1 MGLHDKYRLHEIS
14 KDFDINSNEILALLT
29 EYFGEAKTNHMTA
42 LSKENL
48 DVLLDKFIQENA
60 SEDVASYFAAMTG
73 KKETAKKAEPVK
85 AEEKPVKD
93 KKEATKKTEPKA
105 TAPKKEKTADKTET
119 KKEAAPEVKQE
130 NKETPKKEKVSTQT
144 KTEPKKEKVV
154 SKAEPKQEKPAAEN
168 MKQSKPADQKAKAPI
183 NNKKEQEPAKIEK
196 TKPVQQQKPQ
206 RKPEDKRELF
216 EKVKTDISSGD
227 KRQKENKPAAKPQQ
241 TNTRINITVNRN
253 DSDSPAVTLA
263 ERDDKPSSVPGG
275 KFTKLVDTRTQI
287 NVNHS
292 KYDERLNDIAGTQ
305 GNRDYG
311 KSKQKIVKKNK
322 KQDQF
327 KSKKEDEQARLK
339 RIEQYEKD
347 KKKHLSNVVLPEQM
361 AVSELAARLSVT
373 NAEVVKKLML
383 LGVMASASQIIDY
396 DTASLVAEDFG
407 AKVSKEVI
415 ITIEDKLIDDS
426 EDKAEDLIERSPV
439 VVVMGHVDHGKTSIL
454 DAIRK
459 SNVASGEAG
468 GITQHIGAYT
478 VMANDK
484 RITFLDTPGHAAFTS
499 MRMRGAQLTDIAV
512 LVVAGDDGIMP
523 QTVEAIN
530 HAKAAEVPIIVAVNK
545 MDKPEANF
553 DKIMQ
558 TLTEYELVPEEWGG
572 DTICVP
578 VSALTGMNI
587 DRLLEMILLVA
598 EFKELKANPNRDA
611 KGAVIEAR
619 LDKGRGPVAT
629 VLVQNGTLRQ
639 GDSIVAGTSFGR
651 IRGMMDDK
659 GRKITEAE
667 PSTPV
672 EIIGFSEVP
681 SAGDIFHVV
690 QDERMAKEL
699 VEQRKHEQKEELYK
713 NKSAVSLDDL
723 FNQIQEGN
731 MKELNIIV
739 KADVQGSA
747 EAVKTSLE
755 KLSNEEVR
763 VKVIHSAVGAV
774 NEADVML
781 ASASNAIIVGFN
793 VRPEPN
799 AKKVAENDKVDIRL
813 YRIIYD
819 CIEEIETAMKGLLA
833 PKFREVVLG
842 NAEVRQTFKVSGV
855 GTIAGCYVRDGKITR
870 SAGVRIVRDGI
881 VIYEG
886 KIDSLKRFKDDAK
899 EVLAG
904 YECGLGIE
912 KYNDLKEGDVIEA
925 YTQEEIER

>member
-14 KDFDINSNEILALLT
+14 KDFNLNSNEILEILT

-48 DVLLDKFIQENA
+48 DLLLDKFIQDNA

-73 KKETAKKAEPVK
+73 GKKAANKEEP
-85 AEEKPVKD
+85 
-93 KKEATKKTEPKA
+93 KKTETKA
-105 TAPKKEKTADKTET
+105 EDKEASGKTEAKKTAPKKEKQPKA
-119 KKEAAPEVKQE
+119 EVKTAE
-130 NKETPKKEKVSTQT
+130 
-144 KTEPKKEKVV
+144 
-154 SKAEPKQEKPAAEN
+154 KAETKPAAKAET
-168 MKQSKPADQKAKAPI
+168 KEVKAPAEKKAKDTAEAKKGAKAETKAKAPEA
-183 NNKKEQEPAKIEK
+183 KKPSTEEPKPAK
-196 TKPVQQQKPQ
+196 VQQPKPQ
-206 RKPEDKRELF
+206 PKPEEKKDRF
-216 EKVKTDISSGD
+216 EKVKSDIASGD
-227 KRQKENKPAAKPQQ
+227 KKQKEAKPAAKPQQ
-241 TNTRINITVNRN
+241 TNTRVNIAANN
-253 DSDSPAVTLA
+253 DSDSPAVTVA

-275 KFTKLVDTRTQI
+275 KFTKVVDTRTQI
-287 NVNHS
+287 NINHS
-292 KYDERLNDIAGTQ
+292 KYDERLNDIAGNQ

-347 KKKHLSNVVLPEQM
+347 KKKHLSNIVLPEQM
-361 AVSELAARLSVT
+361 SVNELAAKLSVT
-373 NAEVVKKLML
+373 NAEVVKRLMM
-383 LGVMASASQIIDY
+383 LGIMASASQIIDY

-407 AKVSKEVI
+407 AVVSKEVI
-415 ITIEDKLIDDS
+415 VTIEDKLIDDS
-426 EDKAEDLIERSPV
+426 EDNAEDLIERSPV

-459 SNVASGEAG
+459 TNVASGEAG

-478 VMANDK
+478 VTANDK
-484 RITFLDTPGHAAFTS
+484 QITFLDTPGHAAFTS

-545 MDKPEANF
+545 MDKHDANF
-553 DKIMQ
+553 DKVMQ
-558 TLTEYELVPEEWGG
+558 ALTEYELVPEEWGG

-587 DRLLEMILLVA
+587 DKLLEMILLVA

-659 GRKITEAE
+659 GKKITEAP

-672 EIIGFSEVP
+672 EIIGFAEVP
-681 SAGDIFHVV
+681 AAGDIFHVV

-713 NKSAVSLDDL
+713 NKTAVSLDDL

-747 EAVKTSLE
+747 EAVKSSLE

-799 AKKVAENDKVDIRL
+799 AKKVAEKDKVDIRL

-899 EVLAG
+899 EVAAG

-912 KYNDLKEGDVIEA
+912 KYNDLKEGDIIEA
-925 YTQEEIER
+925 YTEEEIER

>member
-14 KDFDINSNEILALLT
+14 KDFNLNSNEILDILT

-48 DVLLDKFIQENA
+48 DLLLDKFIQDNA

-73 KKETAKKAEPVK
+73 KKEAKKAEPKKAEAPKKAEEKEAPKKTEAKKTTPKKEKQPKTEVK
-85 AEEKPVKD
+85 AEEK
-93 KKEATKKTEPKA
+93 T
-105 TAPKKEKTADKTET
+105 TAKPETSTKKEKAPAEAKKAPKTE
-119 KKEAAPEVKQE
+119 
-130 NKETPKKEKVSTQT
+130 
-144 KTEPKKEKVV
+144 
-154 SKAEPKQEKPAAEN
+154 
-168 MKQSKPADQKAKAPI
+168 QKAKAPEA
-183 NNKKEQEPAKIEK
+183 KKPAAEEVKHEK
-196 TKPVQQQKPQ
+196 TQPVQQPKAKPQ
-206 RKPEDKRELF
+206 TKPEDKKERF
-216 EKVKTDISSGD
+216 EKVKSDLASGD
-227 KRQKENKPAAKPQQ
+227 RKQKENKPAAKPQQ
-241 TNTRINITVNRN
+241 TNTRINIAANNN
-253 DSDSPAVTLA
+253 DSDSPAVTVA

-275 KFTKLVDTRTQI
+275 KFTKVVDTRTQI
-287 NVNHS
+287 NINHS
-292 KYDERLNDIAGTQ
+292 KYDERLNDIAGNQ

-347 KKKHLSNVVLPEQM
+347 KKKHLSNIVLPEQM
-361 AVSELAARLSVT
+361 SVSELAAKLSVT
-373 NAEVVKKLML
+373 NAEVVKKLMM
-383 LGVMASASQIIDY
+383 LGIMASASQIIDY

-407 AKVSKEVI
+407 AVVSKEVI
-415 ITIEDKLIDDS
+415 VTIEDKLIDDS
-426 EDKAEDLIERSPV
+426 EDNAEDLIERSPV

-459 SNVASGEAG
+459 TNVASGEAG

-478 VMANDK
+478 VTINEK
-484 RITFLDTPGHAAFTS
+484 QITFLDTPGHAAFTS

-530 HAKAAEVPIIVAVNK
+530 HAKAAGVPIIVAVNK
-545 MDKPEANF
+545 MDKHDANF
-553 DKIMQ
+553 DKVMQ
-558 TLTEYELVPEEWGG
+558 ALTEYELVPEEWGG

-587 DRLLEMILLVA
+587 DKLLEMILLVA

-611 KGAVIEAR
+611 KGAVVEAR

-659 GRKITEAE
+659 GKRITEAP

-672 EIIGFSEVP
+672 EIIGFAEVP

-747 EAVKTSLE
+747 EAVKASLE

-774 NEADVML
+774 NESDVML

-799 AKKVAENDKVDIRL
+799 AKKAAEKDKVDLRL

-819 CIEEIETAMKGLLA
+819 CIEEIETAMKGILA
-833 PKFREVVLG
+833 PKFREVILG

-899 EVLAG
+899 EVAAG

-925 YTQEEIER
+925 YTEEEIER

>member
-14 KDFDINSNEILALLT
+14 KDFNLNSNEILDILT

-48 DVLLDKFIQENA
+48 DLLLDKFIQDNA

-73 KKETAKKAEPVK
+73 GKKEAKKAEPKKAEAPKKAEEKEAPKKTEAKKTTPKKEKQPKTEVK
-85 AEEKPVKD
+85 AEEKTTAKP
-93 KKEATKKTEPKA
+93 ETATKKEKAPAEAKKAPKTEQKAKA
-105 TAPKKEKTADKTET
+105 T
-119 KKEAAPEVKQE
+119 EAK
-130 NKETPKKEKVSTQT
+130 
-144 KTEPKKEKVV
+144 
-154 SKAEPKQEKPAAEN
+154 KPAAEEV
-168 MKQSKPADQKAKAPI
+168 KH
-183 NNKKEQEPAKIEK
+183 EK
-196 TKPVQQQKPQ
+196 TQPVQQPKAKPQ
-206 RKPEDKRELF
+206 TKPEDKKERF
-216 EKVKTDISSGD
+216 EKVKSDLASGD
-227 KRQKENKPAAKPQQ
+227 RKQKENKPAAKPQQ
-241 TNTRINITVNRN
+241 TNTRINIAANNN
-253 DSDSPAVTLA
+253 DSDSPAVTVA

-275 KFTKLVDTRTQI
+275 KFTKVVDTRTQI
-287 NVNHS
+287 NINHS
-292 KYDERLNDIAGTQ
+292 KYDERLNDIAGNQ

-361 AVSELAARLSVT
+361 SVSELAAKLSVT
-373 NAEVVKKLML
+373 NAEVVKKLMM
-383 LGVMASASQIIDY
+383 LGIMASASQIIDY

-407 AKVSKEVI
+407 AVVSKEVI
-415 ITIEDKLIDDS
+415 VTIEDKLIDDS
-426 EDKAEDLIERSPV
+426 EDNAEDLIERSPV

-459 SNVASGEAG
+459 TNVASGEAG

-478 VMANDK
+478 VTINEK
-484 RITFLDTPGHAAFTS
+484 QITFLDTPGHAAFTS

-530 HAKAAEVPIIVAVNK
+530 HAKAAGVPIIVAVNK
-545 MDKPEANF
+545 MDKHDANF
-553 DKIMQ
+553 DKVMQ
-558 TLTEYELVPEEWGG
+558 ALTEYELVPEEWGG

-587 DRLLEMILLVA
+587 DKLLEMILLVA

-611 KGAVIEAR
+611 KGAVVEAR

-659 GRKITEAE
+659 GKRITEAP

-672 EIIGFSEVP
+672 EIIGFAEVP

-747 EAVKTSLE
+747 EAVKASLE

-774 NEADVML
+774 NESDVML

-799 AKKVAENDKVDIRL
+799 AKKAAEKDKVDLRL

-819 CIEEIETAMKGLLA
+819 CIEEIETAMKGILA
-833 PKFREVVLG
+833 PKFREVILG

-899 EVLAG
+899 EVAAG

-925 YTQEEIER
+925 YTEEEIER